1 MIRVLV
7 VDDST
12 VVRRML
18 SDALDRDPDIEVVGT
33 AVDPYDAREKVI
45 RLAPDVMTLDIEMPR
60 MDGLSFLARLMKHHP
75 IPVVIVSSLAPKN
88 SAAALRALELGA
100 VEVIGKPGPGAPVR
114 ELAGPLARAIRAA
127 AAADPS
133 RMPRRAP
140 GLADPS
146 AQVRP
151 AMTAAMIGAAPGARR
166 VLAIGASTGGPVALE
181 QVLGGLP
188 AGGPGVLIV
197 QHMPAAFT
205 AAFARRLGDRCA
217 MQVREATA
225 GDAVVPGLALVAPG
239 GRHMV
244 LLRRDKRLVVDVRDG
259 PPVQFQRPSVD
270 VLFHSVAQ
278 VAGSESVGILL
289 TGMGSDGA
297 SGMRALRDAG
307 AHTIAQDEATSVVF
321 SMPKEAIRFDG
332 ACEVLPLQRIA
343 AAALRAA
350 CAPIAHP
357 QVRTG
362 AA

>member
-1 MIRVLV
+1 
-7 VDDST
+7 
-12 VVRRML
+12 
-18 SDALDRDPDIEVVGT
+18 
-33 AVDPYDAREKVI
+33 
-45 RLAPDVMTLDIEMPR
+45 
-60 MDGLSFLARLMKHHP
+60 
-75 IPVVIVSSLAPKN
+75 
-88 SAAALRALELGA
+88 
-100 VEVIGKPGPGAPVR
+100 
-114 ELAGPLARAIRAA
+114 
-127 AAADPS
+127 
-133 RMPRRAP
+133 
-140 GLADPS
+140 
-146 AQVRP
+146 
-151 AMTAAMIGAAPGARR
+151 MTAAMIGTAPGARR

>member
-75 IPVVIVSSLAPKN
+75 IPVVIVSSLAPRN

-100 VEVIGKPGPGAPVR
+100 VEVMGKPGPGAPVR
-114 ELAGPLARAIRAA
+114 ELVGPLARAIRAA
-127 AAADPS
+127 ASADPS
-133 RMPRRAP
+133 RMPRGAP
-140 GLADPS
+140 GLADGP
-146 AQVRP
+146 AVRP
-151 AMTAAMIGAAPGARR
+151 AMTASMIGTAPGARR

-181 QVLGGLP
+181 QLLAGLP
-188 AGGPGVLIV
+188 AVGPGVLIV

-205 AAFARRLGDRCA
+205 AAFARRLGDRCS
-217 MQVREATA
+217 MQVREAEA

-244 LLRRDKRLVVDVRDG
+244 LLRRDGRLVVDVRDG

-278 VAGSESVGILL
+278 VVGGESVGILL

-321 SMPKEAIRFDG
+321 SMPSEAIRFGG

-343 AAALRAA
+343 AAALRASG
-350 CAPIAHP
+350 APIAHP